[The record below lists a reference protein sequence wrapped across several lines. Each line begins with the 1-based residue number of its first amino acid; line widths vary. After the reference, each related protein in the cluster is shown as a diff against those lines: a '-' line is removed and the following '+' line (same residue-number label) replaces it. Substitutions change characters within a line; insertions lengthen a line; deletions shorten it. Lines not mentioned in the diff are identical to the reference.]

1 MQFSNEIICRPII
14 LSMFGIAS
22 CVRSK
27 QECLA
32 ATFDFDSYHSVSVTA
47 KHAPAFVF
55 CWIGKNMFNS
65 FMVENVKRPS
75 NITVGRTR
83 GDSFIPNISLLVA
96 VAVMSK
102 PEANGRRQLS
112 NLDKVSTLGP

>member
-1 MQFSNEIICRPII
+1 
-14 LSMFGIAS
+14 MFRIAS
-22 CVRSK
+22 CDGRK
-27 QECLA
+27 QKCLA
-32 ATFDFDSYHSVSVTA
+32 AKFNIDSYHDVSVTGIHT
-47 KHAPAFVF
+47 HAFILR
-55 CWIGKNMFNS
+55 WIGKNMFNS

>member
-1 MQFSNEIICRPII
+1 
-14 LSMFGIAS
+14 MFGIAS

-32 ATFDFDSYHSVSVTA
+32 ATVDFDSYHSVSVTA
-47 KHAPAFVF
+47 KHAPASVF

-83 GDSFIPNISLLVA
+83 DDSFIPHIPLPVA

-112 NLDKVSTLGP
+112 NLDRVSTLGR